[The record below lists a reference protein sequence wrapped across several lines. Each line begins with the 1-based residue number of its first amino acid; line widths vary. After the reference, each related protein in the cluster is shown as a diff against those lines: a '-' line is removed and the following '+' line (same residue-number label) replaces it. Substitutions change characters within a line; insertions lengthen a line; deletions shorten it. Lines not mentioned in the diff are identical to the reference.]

1 MGHWIC
7 IDHGTKR
14 IGLAVG
20 DAARAIAS
28 PLKVVPAEPH
38 EAAIDQIKAVADEYK
53 ADGVVVGWP
62 LNMDDSEGP
71 QARQARALAAELAR
85 LGLPDVRLWDERLSS
100 FAADRALAGML
111 TRKKRAAVQDAVAAA
126 EILQDFFACG
136 GPDSAP
142 RPEEILD

>member
-1 MGHWIC
+1 MGQWLG

-14 IGLAVG
+14 IGVAVG
-20 DAARAIAS
+20 NTTDGIALPVTVLTDQPFETAARRITD
-28 PLKVVPAEPH
+28 L
-38 EAAIDQIKAVADEYK
+38 ADEYG
-53 ADGVVVGWP
+53 AEGIVVGWP

-100 FAADRALAGML
+100 FAADRVLAGML